1 MRTSQTRVALLYA
14 AAALLAGA
22 LLAAALPPPSR
33 AADASAN
40 TGGLI
45 VGALV
50 VALLVALATALWMSR
65 RIDRLNDA
73 LQAFEH
79 GDDAQTLRLSDGDPL
94 ARLAARL
101 ETLGARITQQRGA
114 QQRLQRQRHELLANV
129 SHDLRTPLA
138 AMQGYLD
145 LLLLRRG
152 AIDEAE
158 QRNYLE
164 TAARHCEELGRLVGE
179 LFDLMRFDAGEIAP
193 DMEAFALGELAHD
206 VAQKFT
212 RDASQRQVTLQ
223 MNTES
228 AGAIRV
234 HADIAMVQRALEA
247 LFDHA
252 LRRSPPGGSVTL
264 NLGADADRAF
274 VTVHDT
280 GPGITAEDL
289 PHLFSRYD
297 RAERVIAAGRPGHGG
312 LGLAIARRIVQLHG
326 GELSASSAPPRR
338 RAAALRTALGR
349 RLPRPR
355 AGGPGDMLTRSL
367 T

>member
-14 AAALLAGA
+14 AVALLAGA
-22 LLAAALPPPSR
+22 LLAAALQPPST

-50 VALLVALATALWMSR
+50 VALLVALPTALWMSR
-65 RIDRLNDA
+65 RIDRLNHA

-79 GDDAQTLRLSDGDPL
+79 GDEAQTLRLSDGDPL

-129 SHDLRTPLA
+129 SHDLRTPPA
-138 AMQGYLD
+138 AMQGCLD

-152 AIDEAE
+152 AIDAVE
-158 QRNYLE
+158 QRNDLE
-164 TAARHCEELGRLVGE
+164 TAARHCEELGRLAGA

-193 DMEAFALGELAHD
+193 DIEAFPLGALAHD

-234 HADIAMVQRALEA
+234 RADIAMVQRALEA

-252 LRRSPPGGSVTL
+252 LRRTQIG
-264 NLGADADRAF
+264 RAH
-274 VTVHDT
+274 V
-280 GPGITAEDL
+280 
-289 PHLFSRYD
+289 
-297 RAERVIAAGRPGHGG
+297 
-312 LGLAIARRIVQLHG
+312 
-326 GELSASSAPPRR
+326 
-338 RAAALRTALGR
+338 
-349 RLPRPR
+349 
-355 AGGPGDMLTRSL
+355 
-367 T
+367 

>member
-1 MRTSQTRVALLYA
+1 MQPLST
-14 AAALLAGA
+14 
-22 LLAAALPPPSR
+22 

-40 TGGLI
+40 TGALI

-50 VALLVALATALWMSR
+50 VALLVALATALWMTR

-79 GDDAQTLRLSDGDPL
+79 GDEAQTLRLHD
-94 ARLAARL
+94 A
-101 ETLGARITQQRGA
+101 
-114 QQRLQRQRHELLANV
+114 ELLANV

-326 GELSASSAPPRR
+326 GELSASSAPP
-338 RAAALRTALGR
+338 AGAQLRFE
-349 RLPRPR
+349 LPL
-355 AGGPGDMLTRSL
+355 ADAYLGPGRVGLATCSPGV
-367 T
+367 